1 MRKVLF
7 LFILCCITTI
17 YAQDKLKIG
26 VLSYGTVN
34 WELDVLKHH
43 KLDKKYGFDLE
54 LVNVASKNAQSVA
67 LLSGDVDMIVHDWVW
82 VNLQS
87 HKNKSFMFYP
97 YSKATGTLVINKN
110 SNIKSLADL
119 KGKQLG
125 IAGGKFSKTWLLFKA
140 YYEKKYNR
148 NFQDDVSVVYASPSI
163 LYLKM
168 LENSLDASINF
179 WHFNSKLESKGV
191 KPLISIK
198 EVFNYL
204 GAKGQI
210 PFIGWTFS
218 KEFGQK
224 NPNLINS
231 FIKASI
237 EAKEI
242 LLSNN
247 EEWNRVKP
255 LMNAKN
261 DEVFESLKE
270 GYKKGVIKDFS
281 QENIEDIKKIYK
293 VLAKQSEFKYI
304 DENSTLNEDIF
315 WKN

>member
-1 MRKVLF
+1 MRK
-7 LFILCCITTI
+7 ILSLLTICLLSTI
-17 YAQDKLKIG
+17 YAQDKLKIA

-87 HKNKSFMFYP
+87 NKNKSFMFYP
-97 YSKATGTLVINKN
+97 YSKATGTLVVNKN
-110 SNIKSLADL
+110 SNIKKLSDL

-148 NFQDDVSVVYASPSI
+148 NFQDDVVAVYASPSI

-168 LENSLDASINF
+168 LDNSLDATINF

-191 KPLISIK
+191 KPLISIE

-204 GAKGQI
+204 GVKEQI

-218 KEFGQK
+218 KQFAQK
-224 NPNLINS
+224 NSNLINS
-231 FIKASI
+231 FINASL

-242 LLSNN
+242 LLSSN

-255 LMNAKN
+255 LMNVKN

-281 QENIEDIKKIYK
+281 EKNIEDIKKVYK
-293 VLAKQSEFKYI
+293 LLAKQSEFKYI
-304 DENSTLNEDIF
+304 DKNITLNEDIF
-315 WKN
+315 WKK

>member
-1 MRKVLF
+1 MRKILF
-7 LFILCCITTI
+7 LFILCCVTTI

-67 LLSGDVDMIVHDWVW
+67 LLSNDVDMIVHDWVW

-87 HKNKSFMFYP
+87 NKNKSFMFYP
-97 YSKATGTLVINKN
+97 YSKATGTLVVNKN

-125 IAGGKFSKTWLLFKA
+125 VAGGKFSKTWLLFKA
-140 YYEKKYNR
+140 YYEKKYNK
-148 NFQDDVSVVYASPSI
+148 NFQDDVSIIYASPSI

-168 LENSLDASINF
+168 LDNSLEASINF

-191 KPLISIK
+191 KALISIK

-204 GAKGQI
+204 GVKEQI

-231 FIKASI
+231 FIEASL

-242 LLSNN
+242 LLTNN
-247 EEWNRVKP
+247 KEWDRLKP

-293 VLAKQSEFKYI
+293 VLATQSGFKYI
-304 DENSTLNEDIF
+304 SENSTLNENIF
-315 WKN
+315 WEK